1 MRLSIVI
8 PVYNEKRTLYAIL
21 RRVVA
26 VKLDGFEKEIV
37 VIDDCSRDG
46 SREMI
51 AAIEGDPLKAL
62 DSKKDSVRVKKSD
75 FDNVT
80 FKCLFHESNSGKA
93 AALRTGFKQ
102 ATGEIILIQDADL
115 EYDPQD
121 YPKLVQPIAEGK
133 ADVVYGSRFLGESR
147 RVLYFWHSLG
157 NKFLTFFS
165 NALTNL
171 NLTDMET
178 CYKVFRAEV
187 IRELNLTA
195 EGFGIEPEITAKVAK
210 MRYRIFEVPISYYGR
225 GYNEGKKITWKDGF
239 KAIYYITKYS
249 LFDSEFLSEDI
260 MKETLTKMNALNSF
274 NRHIFETIRPFLGK
288 KILEVGSGSGNIT
301 ELLLGA
307 GEVTATDIDGK
318 AVGKLAGM
326 YRGYSNFRAKAI
338 DFGSAGAAELVE
350 GEIDTVVCLNVLE
363 HIEDD
368 RTALGN
374 MKKLLRRSGGRL
386 VLLVP
391 ANPALYSPLDEGL
404 GHYRRYTK
412 EGLREL
418 LEQSGFQIE
427 ELFHFNLFG
436 MFGWFVN
443 GKMLKRRRLPAAQLS
458 MYEFL
463 SPLTLAV
470 EKTMKAP
477 AGLSLIAVARV

>member
-1 MRLSIVI
+1 MKLSIVI

-26 VKLDGFEKEIV
+26 VRLDGFEKEIV
-37 VIDDCSRDG
+37 VIDDCSDDG

-51 AAIEGDPLKAL
+51 AALEGDPLKAL
-62 DSKKDSVRVKKSD
+62 DSKKDSVRVTKSD
-75 FDNVT
+75 FDGVT

-93 AALRTGFKQ
+93 AALRTGFREV
-102 ATGEIILIQDADL
+102 TGDIILIQDADL

-121 YPKLVQPIAEGK
+121 YPKLVQPIVDGK

-147 RVLYFWHSLG
+147 RVLFFWHSLG
-157 NKFLTFFS
+157 NKFLTFYS
-165 NALTNL
+165 NMLTNL

-195 EGFGIEPEITAKVAK
+195 NGFGIEPEITAKVAK

-239 KAIYYITKYS
+239 KALYYITKYS

-274 NRHIFETIRPFLGK
+274 NRHIFETIKPFLGK

-301 ELLLGA
+301 ELLLGI
-307 GEVTATDIDGK
+307 GEVTATDINEK
-318 AVGKLAGM
+318 ATGKLAEM
-326 YRGYSNFRAKAI
+326 YRGYLNFRAQVV
-338 DFGSAGAAELVE
+338 DFGKARAAELID

-368 RTALGN
+368 RTALHN
-374 MKKLLRRSGGRL
+374 MKNVLERSGGRL

-391 ANPALYSPLDEGL
+391 AYPALFSPLDAGL

-412 EGLREL
+412 EGLRKL
-418 LEQSGFQIE
+418 LEDSGFKVE

-436 MFGWFVN
+436 IFGWFVN
-443 GKMLKRRRLPAAQLS
+443 GKILKRRRLPVAQLS
-458 MYEFL
+458 IYEFL
-463 SPLTLAV
+463 SPLTFAL
-470 EKTMKAP
+470 EKTLKVP
-477 AGLSLIAVARV
+477 TGLSIIAVARV